1 MLTNE
6 LDLKIKRYTFMQEKL
21 KKFRIFFTSVFKF
34 FGKKNRE
41 RERELLNCGSL

>member
-34 FGKKNRE
+34 KTRE
-41 RERELLNCGSL
+41 RERESY